1 MWSETSTLG
10 EGDNQINALEFFF
23 REYDPMRDFAGLRR
37 LADSANNNAAIWTSR
52 HMIRKIQSEVELASV
67 ETKLRD
73 LYKELASK
81 ENIKQEI
88 VKCKK
93 EVKRFTG
100 NIDVERGDN
109 NHINGRDRSFTHTSK
124 EYKSSPQRDGEQEML
139 VPFPDRS
146 NVHDDLNNKPHHS
159 QVRQQPKR
167 RIPRPYIGKFW
178 DK

>member
-1 MWSETSTLG
+1 
-10 EGDNQINALEFFF
+10 
-23 REYDPMRDFAGLRR
+23 
-37 LADSANNNAAIWTSR
+37 
-52 HMIRKIQSEVELASV
+52 MIRKIQSEIELASV

-100 NIDVERGDN
+100 NVDVERVDN
-109 NHINGRDRSFTHTSK
+109 NHIHSRERSFTHASK
-124 EYKSSPQRDGEQEML
+124 EHQSPPQRDEEQEML
-139 VPFPDRS
+139 VPFPDKS
-146 NVHDDLNNKPHHS
+146 SVNDVLNNKPNSS

-167 RIPRPYIGKFW
+167 RIPRPYIGKWW